1 MNRDLIFRTNLKWF
15 MLVNTVSTVVFLP
28 VFENFVVECNQP
40 GVTLT
45 AAIYGGIWFVSGLA
59 AGIADGLAARR
70 LHRTLAY
77 AAFMLLAA
85 IYLLIAGKLFW
96 PAALPLSWTVVLIG
110 VVLCLVA
117 LGIIQLLTRKLRGSY
132 TKSELFE

>member
-1 MNRDLIFRTNLKWF
+1 MNRALIFRTNLKWF

-28 VFENFVVECNQP
+28 VFENFVVEGNQP

-96 PAALPLSWTVVLIG
+96 PAALPL
-110 VVLCLVA
+110 
-117 LGIIQLLTRKLRGSY
+117 
-132 TKSELFE
+132 